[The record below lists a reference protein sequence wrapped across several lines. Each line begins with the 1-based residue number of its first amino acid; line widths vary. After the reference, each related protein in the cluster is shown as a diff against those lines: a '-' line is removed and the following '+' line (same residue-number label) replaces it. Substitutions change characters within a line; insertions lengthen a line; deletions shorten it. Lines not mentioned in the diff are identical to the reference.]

1 MACDDDFYLSICH
14 GFAAQA
20 IPDEFRFVVLG
31 ISPLPA
37 CSTGGAFT
45 GEKNRDI
52 PACNSKE
59 ICPIDLENHADVDW
73 YSMRKLDAAATA
85 TAGRNLRLFSL
96 VSFKLVG
103 DRNETLDLL
112 GGLFPGQPLPRSESN
127 SWLSPARCNWK
138 WDPLMTFCFSCSE
151 VVQLAVF
158 GERIGKWM
166 S

>member
-52 PACNSKE
+52 RACNSKE
-59 ICPIDLENHADVDW
+59 ICPIDLENHTDVD
-73 YSMRKLDAAATA
+73 
-85 TAGRNLRLFSL
+85 
-96 VSFKLVG
+96 
-103 DRNETLDLL
+103 
-112 GGLFPGQPLPRSESN
+112 
-127 SWLSPARCNWK
+127 
-138 WDPLMTFCFSCSE
+138 
-151 VVQLAVF
+151 
-158 GERIGKWM
+158 
-166 S
+166 